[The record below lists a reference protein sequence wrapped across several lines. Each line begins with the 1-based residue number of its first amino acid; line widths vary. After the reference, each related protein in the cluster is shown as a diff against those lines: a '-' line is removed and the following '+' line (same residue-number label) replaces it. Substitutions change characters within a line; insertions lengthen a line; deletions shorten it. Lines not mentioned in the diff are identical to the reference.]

1 MLSCVVRAATSQLVS
16 GTVMRHVLNVWLR
29 VRDIG
34 EDDLSDG
41 IPTGLDYAEPG
52 FQIL

>member
-1 MLSCVVRAATSQLVS
+1 MLSGIVRAASSQLVS
-16 GTVMRHVLNVWLR
+16 GTVMRHVLNVGLR

-34 EDDLSDG
+34 EDNLSDG
-41 IPTGLDYAEPG
+41 IPTGLDYTEPG